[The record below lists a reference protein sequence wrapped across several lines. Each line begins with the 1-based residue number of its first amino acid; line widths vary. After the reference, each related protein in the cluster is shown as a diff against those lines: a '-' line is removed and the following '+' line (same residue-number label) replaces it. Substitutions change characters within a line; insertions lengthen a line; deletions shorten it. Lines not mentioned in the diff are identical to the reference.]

1 MLHRLFVSFGEN
13 TGHLIK
19 DTVNQWKTNV
29 ETQRINPWF
38 KRAAYILALNSTVDI
53 QKSFWRVK
61 ENMNTSGVALS
72 AVKIVKLKKMFNN
85 IRKAYEL
92 VIAKSFWSIYHGKK
106 GADNSSVISKGR
118 TQPPAIAPAPREEPR
133 VIQQVV
139 QAPQVNTQ
147 EIDKKLKIALT
158 KVQRSTLRSIVIKQ
172 TQKVREAESQA
183 IQTWAFNALP
193 ERRIELGYKA
203 LDDVP
208 TYNARFIS
216 QIGAIEV
223 LNNVFTRLRD
233 KNISSAFKDLNNHK
247 YNRKIEELHETFFN
261 EKLSLLNRNNHL
273 LHEADS
279 LRADINILNNELE
292 ERDKTLSQANETV
305 TVLTLRINYMITHKF
320 VDILE
325 KVFDEVNYRH
335 LNDALDGMIARANE
349 ESFD

>member
-1 MLHRLFVSFGEN
+1 MFSKRQYDFREIKVLHRLFVSFGEN

-106 GADNSSVISKGR
+106 GAENSSVISKGR
-118 TQPPAIAPAPREEPR
+118 TQPSAIAPAPRHVDEPR
-133 VIQQVV
+133 PVATQPVV
-139 QAPQVNTQ
+139 QVPQVNNQ

-203 LDDVP
+203 LDDAP

-223 LNNVFTRLRD
+223 LNNVFSRLRD
-233 KNISSAFKDLNNHK
+233 KHITSSFKDLNNHK
-247 YNRKIEELHETFFN
+247 YNRKI
-261 EKLSLLNRNNHL
+261 
-273 LHEADS
+273 
-279 LRADINILNNELE
+279 
-292 ERDKTLSQANETV
+292 
-305 TVLTLRINYMITHKF
+305 
-320 VDILE
+320 
-325 KVFDEVNYRH
+325 
-335 LNDALDGMIARANE
+335 
-349 ESFD
+349 